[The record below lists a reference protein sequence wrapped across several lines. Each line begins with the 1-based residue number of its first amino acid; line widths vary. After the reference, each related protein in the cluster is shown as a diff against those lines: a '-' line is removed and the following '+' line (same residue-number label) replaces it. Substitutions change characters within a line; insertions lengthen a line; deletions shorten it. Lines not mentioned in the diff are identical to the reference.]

1 MPLYEIAG
9 PDGKIYEIE
18 GPAGATREE
27 VIAAIQAR
35 LASRPTT
42 PTPEPTIGGQI
53 KEGFKGLVPG
63 AIGLLETA
71 GAGAAALLP
80 EEYETG
86 ARETISRVA
95 AAAKKPFEAAPGYED
110 TVGRKLGEAVGS
122 TAPFLVAGPFGLAG
136 RAAAV
141 GLGTAAGAGEARTRA
156 EREGATAEER
166 AAATG
171 FGIIPGAAEAFAPLR
186 ILGRLGDDIVGG
198 GVAYVKRAL
207 VAGGEEAAQE
217 AASAYAQNLIAKGI
231 YKPEQ
236 ELIEGLGEQAA
247 YGGATGA
254 IVQGLLDMAIG
265 RRARGAAASAETPAE
280 GPAGIPTTATQQ
292 ELFTKEQAPY
302 AETDDES
309 VFAMRQAQML
319 EEGTRQENLVRL
331 DSLRN
336 EFDTLQRENERLR
349 VQFEAAPTDEAKAA
363 IKAQADRIAPAL
375 AELNTEIQKV
385 SKKLGAA
392 EAARAEPA
400 RLVGADGQLGLDFEA
415 PAMERRKTPEGQVL
429 GETTPA
435 PGMTAEQAD
444 FFQKNKIT
452 ALQQKLDAGELLTP
466 ADLRLLQEA
475 KTTEQAAFEAAP
487 TPDLFA
493 PEAKAE
499 GRPQFELAPSNQP
512 QYVRDAAGR
521 VQRTVPPEEPT
532 TPTPEVR
539 TITEADFKLM
549 GIAPSN
555 KKLREA
561 IIGKDITKPKQR
573 QFVRE
578 QLEQYAG
585 APNRSARIADAVSE
599 FLSTGP
605 FMEQTTFDFM
615 QKKGA
620 PDVTTPGEPVA
631 GAVEPSVPVSKQ
643 RRAKA
648 APRTEA
654 PVTEG
659 LGDIGAGARQVAAG
673 TTAQPSALDEATK
686 RGLDKFAAQ
695 LQAEPGASDLNRRLA
710 YLPTDQQRYVRSKLG
725 GLKAKY
731 RTAKKGQKGN
741 PKGAVERYVRELMQG
756 WVNAPET
763 KVVQSITELPD
774 YMQEQIRADGVNPK
788 GAFDPRT
795 ETVYVVADNIVG
807 RTDLIMTV
815 AHEAIGHYGLRSV
828 LGGNYSRVLNNLYQ
842 TNDQVRAKADQKIAD
857 GLDKDT
863 AIEEVLAEAVE
874 ERVPADTLMGKAVQ
888 KLKNIMRA
896 VMRKL
901 GVSTINDKQVQ
912 ELLDSFSNYVVQGK
926 GTRGEGVAGAREGI
940 FRGEELVIKRGEA
953 AWTPQR
959 IKNLLSTWAYG
970 REDADTKAYAGFV
983 NPNDFLQATSTAE
996 YRESRLEKENRPLDL
1011 QGLADETQPI
1021 FLQLELGKINTES
1034 AARIIGHEGRH
1045 RMMALR
1051 DAGVTKVPV
1060 VFLNGYAGQ
1069 RVSDAK
1075 PVPRLTVLKEDIGER
1090 GFVVQDLTPISYAY
1104 KDQVQQKF
1112 GSPDAQVVFRRGKKP
1127 ELTAEGKRAEA
1138 AVAAMGNISNTK
1150 PKVPEKSLLGKATAF
1165 AIDPSYRQ
1173 EQIDRLR
1180 VQVAYKGASVERKLM
1195 DAFNGK
1201 VRDALGNIR
1210 PDLFM
1215 TAAEHSD
1222 TMTVAAMKQGTL
1234 YLNKDIGWDVKKG
1247 PNTLQGSMETV
1258 RKLGEKLGSQELAF
1272 KLANDAF
1279 IARRANALKNHPNK
1293 DVFALPSQDKIDAGL
1308 KAFKDFPELEQAFK
1322 EYTEFKN
1329 GQIDAMVQ
1337 GGRLSPEQAKVWK
1350 DAIDYVPW
1358 NRIKEYEESAQTSPK
1373 GYFKGLV
1380 NLGQMGKLKGSDD
1393 EINNVFDNMVGLSFW
1408 MTNSAIRNHA
1418 ALNLVD
1424 TFNRLNL
1431 GIRPVR
1437 EGQAGVDPNK
1447 VIFVYR
1453 DGKPEAYELD
1463 SIADVYAFKG
1473 VESLS
1478 MPMLKSLA
1486 AFANFLRKATTAT
1499 PQFAVSQLFQDSYRA
1514 TVMSGTRSPFK
1525 TAASVLAGYKDAYFG
1540 DETTRRLEQLGIVGM
1555 YDLMPGRVKE
1565 DIEKEF
1571 GLKQRGTVERAV
1583 NFMES
1588 FSIASDAALRKSVYE
1603 RTLAETKSEQFPE
1616 GDVLLAR
1623 YRAQEIIN
1631 FKRQGANRAVGLF
1644 RQIIPFMNA
1653 YIQGMDVFYRSM
1665 TGRGVAADERAA
1677 AAKLFWRTG
1686 AKLAALSTIYAMM
1699 AGDDEEYEGLRDFE
1713 KDKNFIIPGTGM
1725 KIPVAPEVGF
1735 LFKVLPERTYNYII
1749 SQGTERPQDATALR
1763 KAIATAGFDAITGP
1777 NLTPQFIKPL
1787 IEVSLNQSFF
1797 TNTPIVGRG
1806 LEQREASEQFT
1817 ANTSELAKMFGQLT
1831 GLSPMKVEY
1840 VFRGYTGIAGGSLL
1854 DFTNMMFANR
1864 PDRRIYEMPGFK
1876 TFMYDKVPGGYKEQ
1890 YYDLRDRVTEVN
1902 ATINGF
1908 KADGRVDE
1916 LYEYLTDEKLN
1927 KYALVK
1933 TINKIDQQL
1942 EDFRALRKVV
1952 SSDPTMSGEEK
1963 RRVIDEIDASE
1974 NELLQYYNIPQMRK
1988 EIAGL

>member
-80 EEYETG
+80 DEYEAG

-265 RRARGAAASAETPAE
+265 RRARGTTTPPAPPE
-280 GPAGIPTTATQQ
+280 GPAGIPATATQQ

-302 AETDDES
+302 AVTDDES
-309 VFAMRQAQML
+309 AFAIRQAQML

-336 EFDTLQRENERLR
+336 EFDTLQRENERLKT
-349 VQFEAAPTDEAKAA
+349 QFEAAPTDEAKAT

-375 AELNTEIQKV
+375 VELNTEIQKV
-385 SKKLGAA
+385 SKKLGAT

-415 PAMERRKTPEGQVL
+415 PAMERRKTGEGQVL
-429 GETTPA
+429 GEQPTP

-475 KTTEQAAFEAAP
+475 KTTEQAASESAP
-487 TPDLFA
+487 TPEFA
-493 PEAKAE
+493 LPEAKAE
-499 GRPQFELAPSNQP
+499 GRPQFELAPSDTTP
-512 QYVRDAAGR
+512 FIRDAAGR
-521 VQRTVPPEEPT
+521 VRRVVSPEEPAK
-532 TPTPEVR
+532 PTPEVR
-539 TITEADFKLM
+539 TITEDDFKRM

-659 LGDIGAGARQVAAG
+659 LGDIGAGAGQVATGAAVEP
-673 TTAQPSALDEATK
+673 TTLDEATK

-926 GTRGEGVAGAREGI
+926 GTRGEGVAGR
-940 FRGEELVIKRGEA
+940 
-953 AWTPQR
+953 Q
-959 IKNLLSTWAYG
+959 
-970 REDADTKAYAGFV
+970 
-983 NPNDFLQATSTAE
+983 
-996 YRESRLEKENRPLDL
+996 
-1011 QGLADETQPI
+1011 
-1021 FLQLELGKINTES
+1021 
-1034 AARIIGHEGRH
+1034 
-1045 RMMALR
+1045 
-1051 DAGVTKVPV
+1051 AGV
-1060 VFLNGYAGQ
+1060 
-1069 RVSDAK
+1069 
-1075 PVPRLTVLKEDIGER
+1075 
-1090 GFVVQDLTPISYAY
+1090 
-1104 KDQVQQKF
+1104 
-1112 GSPDAQVVFRRGKKP
+1112 FRKGKKP

>member
-1 MPLYEIAG
+1 
-9 PDGKIYEIE
+9 
-18 GPAGATREE
+18 
-27 VIAAIQAR
+27 
-35 LASRPTT
+35 
-42 PTPEPTIGGQI
+42 
-53 KEGFKGLVPG
+53 
-63 AIGLLETA
+63 
-71 GAGAAALLP
+71 
-80 EEYETG
+80 
-86 ARETISRVA
+86 
-95 AAAKKPFEAAPGYED
+95 
-110 TVGRKLGEAVGS
+110 
-122 TAPFLVAGPFGLAG
+122 
-136 RAAAV
+136 
-141 GLGTAAGAGEARTRA
+141 
-156 EREGATAEER
+156 
-166 AAATG
+166 
-171 FGIIPGAAEAFAPLR
+171 
-186 ILGRLGDDIVGG
+186 
-198 GVAYVKRAL
+198 
-207 VAGGEEAAQE
+207 
-217 AASAYAQNLIAKGI
+217 
-231 YKPEQ
+231 
-236 ELIEGLGEQAA
+236 
-247 YGGATGA
+247 
-254 IVQGLLDMAIG
+254 
-265 RRARGAAASAETPAE
+265 
-280 GPAGIPTTATQQ
+280 
-292 ELFTKEQAPY
+292 
-302 AETDDES
+302 
-309 VFAMRQAQML
+309 
-319 EEGTRQENLVRL
+319 
-331 DSLRN
+331 
-336 EFDTLQRENERLR
+336 
-349 VQFEAAPTDEAKAA
+349 
-363 IKAQADRIAPAL
+363 
-375 AELNTEIQKV
+375 
-385 SKKLGAA
+385 
-392 EAARAEPA
+392 
-400 RLVGADGQLGLDFEA
+400 
-415 PAMERRKTPEGQVL
+415 
-429 GETTPA
+429 
-435 PGMTAEQAD
+435 
-444 FFQKNKIT
+444 
-452 ALQQKLDAGELLTP
+452 
-466 ADLRLLQEA
+466 
-475 KTTEQAAFEAAP
+475 
-487 TPDLFA
+487 
-493 PEAKAE
+493 
-499 GRPQFELAPSNQP
+499 
-512 QYVRDAAGR
+512 
-521 VQRTVPPEEPT
+521 
-532 TPTPEVR
+532 
-539 TITEADFKLM
+539 
-549 GIAPSN
+549 
-555 KKLREA
+555 
-561 IIGKDITKPKQR
+561 
-573 QFVRE
+573 
-578 QLEQYAG
+578 
-585 APNRSARIADAVSE
+585 
-599 FLSTGP
+599 
-605 FMEQTTFDFM
+605 
-615 QKKGA
+615 
-620 PDVTTPGEPVA
+620 
-631 GAVEPSVPVSKQ
+631 
-643 RRAKA
+643 
-648 APRTEA
+648 
-654 PVTEG
+654 
-659 LGDIGAGARQVAAG
+659 
-673 TTAQPSALDEATK
+673 
-686 RGLDKFAAQ
+686 
-695 LQAEPGASDLNRRLA
+695 
-710 YLPTDQQRYVRSKLG
+710 
-725 GLKAKY
+725 
-731 RTAKKGQKGN
+731 
-741 PKGAVERYVRELMQG
+741 
-756 WVNAPET
+756 
-763 KVVQSITELPD
+763 
-774 YMQEQIRADGVNPK
+774 
-788 GAFDPRT
+788 
-795 ETVYVVADNIVG
+795 
-807 RTDLIMTV
+807 
-815 AHEAIGHYGLRSV
+815 
-828 LGGNYSRVLNNLYQ
+828 
-842 TNDQVRAKADQKIAD
+842 
-857 GLDKDT
+857 
-863 AIEEVLAEAVE
+863 
-874 ERVPADTLMGKAVQ
+874 
-888 KLKNIMRA
+888 
-896 VMRKL
+896 
-901 GVSTINDKQVQ
+901 
-912 ELLDSFSNYVVQGK
+912 
-926 GTRGEGVAGAREGI
+926 
-940 FRGEELVIKRGEA
+940 
-953 AWTPQR
+953 
-959 IKNLLSTWAYG
+959 
-970 REDADTKAYAGFV
+970 
-983 NPNDFLQATSTAE
+983 
-996 YRESRLEKENRPLDL
+996 
-1011 QGLADETQPI
+1011 
-1021 FLQLELGKINTES
+1021 
-1034 AARIIGHEGRH
+1034 
-1045 RMMALR
+1045 
-1051 DAGVTKVPV
+1051 
-1060 VFLNGYAGQ
+1060 
-1069 RVSDAK
+1069 
-1075 PVPRLTVLKEDIGER
+1075 
-1090 GFVVQDLTPISYAY
+1090 
-1104 KDQVQQKF
+1104 
-1112 GSPDAQVVFRRGKKP
+1112 
-1127 ELTAEGKRAEA
+1127 
-1138 AVAAMGNISNTK
+1138 
-1150 PKVPEKSLLGKATAF
+1150 
-1165 AIDPSYRQ
+1165 
-1173 EQIDRLR
+1173 
-1180 VQVAYKGASVERKLM
+1180 
-1195 DAFNGK
+1195 
-1201 VRDALGNIR
+1201 
-1210 PDLFM
+1210 
-1215 TAAEHSD
+1215 
-1222 TMTVAAMKQGTL
+1222 
-1234 YLNKDIGWDVKKG
+1234 
-1247 PNTLQGSMETV
+1247 
-1258 RKLGEKLGSQELAF
+1258 
-1272 KLANDAF
+1272 
-1279 IARRANALKNHPNK
+1279 
-1293 DVFALPSQDKIDAGL
+1293 
-1308 KAFKDFPELEQAFK
+1308 
-1322 EYTEFKN
+1322 
-1329 GQIDAMVQ
+1329 VQ

>member
-1 MPLYEIAG
+1 MPYSIRL
-9 PDGKIYEIE
+9 PDGTLVDNIPDDLDPSEAKRRI
-18 GPAGATREE
+18 
-27 VIAAIQAR
+27 IAAFPQFA
-35 LASRPTT
+35 PETT
-42 PTPEPTIGGQI
+42 VAGQI

-236 ELIEGLGEQAA
+236 ELIEGLGESAA

-254 IVQGLLDMAIG
+254 IVQGLLDLAIG
-265 RRARGAAASAETPAE
+265 RRARGTTAPAQPAE
-280 GPAGIPTTATQQ
+280 GPAGIPTTAEQQ
-292 ELFTKEQAPY
+292 ELFTKEEAPY
-302 AETDDES
+302 KVTDDES

-349 VQFEAAPTDEAKAA
+349 VQFEAAPTAEAKAA

-385 SKKLGAA
+385 SKKLGAT

-415 PAMERRKTPEGQVL
+415 PAMERRKTGEGQVL
-429 GETTPA
+429 GEQPTP

-487 TPDLFA
+487 TPEFA
-493 PEAKAE
+493 LPEAKAE
-499 GRPQFELAPSNQP
+499 GRPQFELAPSDTTP
-512 QYVRDAAGR
+512 FIRDAAGR
-521 VQRTVPPEEPT
+521 VRRVVSPEEPAK
-532 TPTPEVR
+532 PTPEVR

-631 GAVEPSVPVSKQ
+631 GTVEPSVPVSKQ

-659 LGDIGAGARQVAAG
+659 LGDIGAGAGQVATG
-673 TTAQPSALDEATK
+673 TTAKPSALGKVIDIRRRLEDRDEEEAFAEENEGIEEFRKQLQEAYDSTARKLWPTIERTK
-686 RGLDKFAAQ
+686 KALRDTEFPNSLEAKELGRLLSNLSRIQSRIVENLNSFDFNGSIADTVINQIQTMQETAVEAGDVLARLLESPARPSKRAFPPAVRAKLDAFAAQ
-695 LQAEPGASDLNRRLA
+695 LRAEPGAVDLNRKLA
-710 YLPTDQQRYVRSKLG
+710 YLPTDQQRYVRDQLTGMKP
-725 GLKAKY
+725 KY

-741 PKGAVERYVRELMQG
+741 PKGAVEKYVRDLMAG

-926 GTRGEGVAGAREGI
+926 GTRGEGVAGR
-940 FRGEELVIKRGEA
+940 
-953 AWTPQR
+953 Q
-959 IKNLLSTWAYG
+959 
-970 REDADTKAYAGFV
+970 
-983 NPNDFLQATSTAE
+983 
-996 YRESRLEKENRPLDL
+996 
-1011 QGLADETQPI
+1011 
-1021 FLQLELGKINTES
+1021 
-1034 AARIIGHEGRH
+1034 
-1045 RMMALR
+1045 
-1051 DAGVTKVPV
+1051 AGV
-1060 VFLNGYAGQ
+1060 
-1069 RVSDAK
+1069 
-1075 PVPRLTVLKEDIGER
+1075 
-1090 GFVVQDLTPISYAY
+1090 
-1104 KDQVQQKF
+1104 
-1112 GSPDAQVVFRRGKKP
+1112 FRKGKKP

-1150 PKVPEKSLLGKATAF
+1150 PKVPEKSLLGKVGAF
-1165 AIDPSYRQ
+1165 AFDPSYRQ
-1173 EQIDRLR
+1173 DQVDRLR

-1380 NLGQMGKLKGSDD
+1380 NLGQMGKLKGSED

-1735 LFKVLPERTYNYII
+1735 LFKVIPERTYNYIV

-1763 KAIATAGFDAITGP
+1763 KALATAGFDAITGP

-1916 LYEYLTDEKLN
+1916 LDAYLTDDKLR